1 MSIKGEIYRHLPLD
15 LKISIEIYKKTK
27 NQEQKCI
34 DSTSNKPRIY
44 IIGESDN
51 GNVGDLAISL
61 SQYEFIRKNVGQDIE
76 IIRILYS
83 DFWNYFKWIEKNIIE
98 DDLIIIVGGGNVGD
112 VYIEAEE
119 IRQVVIRKYRQNEI
133 IVFPS
138 TIFYQNTSKNNEI
151 YQKSLKIYNTHKKL
165 FLYAREKYSYE
176 ILKKLYPNCK
186 VYLLPDIVFSY
197 PYITENLIREDKIL
211 LCLRHDT
218 EGLLNGNQVAKIKEV
233 CKEKCNNVF
242 FTDTFIEDVYAPDD
256 RKRKQIIQEKLIEFS
271 QAKLIITDRLHGMIL
286 AYLSKT
292 PCIVLSNY
300 NYKIKGV
307 YEWIKEIEW
316 VIYTDKIEEI
326 DGLVDNLMKKGY
338 IKNSIKLEYRIL
350 EEQLDGWVKQWR

>member
-27 NQEQKCI
+27 NEEQKCI
-34 DSTSNKPRIY
+34 NDVGNKPKIY

-61 SQYEFIRKNVGQDIE
+61 SQYEFVRENVGRDIE

-83 DFWNYFKWIEKNIIE
+83 DFWKYFKWIEKNITE
-98 DDLIIIVGGGNVGD
+98 DDLIIIVGGGNIGD

-119 IRQVVIRKYRQNEI
+119 IRQVIIRKHPQNEI

-138 TIFYQNTSKNNEI
+138 TIFYQNTSKRNEI

-165 FLYAREKYSYE
+165 FLYAREKYSYD
-176 ILKKLYPNCK
+176 LFKNLYPNCK

-197 PYITENLIREDKIL
+197 PYITDNLLRENKIL

-218 EGLLNGNQVAKIKEV
+218 EGILSESQINKILDI
-233 CKEKCNNVF
+233 CKRKCNYVV
-242 FTDTFIEDVYAPDD
+242 FTDTFIENVYAPDD
-256 RKRKQIIQEKLIEFS
+256 SKRKEIIQEKLAEFS
-271 QAKLIITDRLHGMIL
+271 RAQLIITDRLHGMVL

-292 PCIVLSNY
+292 PCIVLSSY

-307 YEWIKEIEW
+307 YEWIKETEW
-316 VIYTDKIEEI
+316 MVYADKTEEI
-326 DGLVDNLMKKGY
+326 GSLVDALMEKTF
-338 IKNSIKLEYRIL
+338 IKDSKSLEYKTL
-350 EEQLDGWVKQWR
+350 ETQLDGWVRQWN

>member
-1 MSIKGEIYRHLPLD
+1 MSIKGIIYKYLPLN
-15 LKISIEIYKKTK
+15 LKIDIAISKKIK
-27 NQEQKCI
+27 SEEQVHI
-34 DSTSNKPRIY
+34 DSVSDKPKIY

-61 SQYEFIRKNVGQDIE
+61 SQYEFVRKKVDQDIE
-76 IIRILYS
+76 VIRILYS
-83 DFWNYFKWIEKNIIE
+83 DFWKYFKWIRENIIE
-98 DDLIIIVGGGNVGD
+98 DDLIIIVGGGNIGD

-119 IRQVVIRKYRQNEI
+119 IRQIVIKKFPKNEI

-138 TIFYQNTSKNNEI
+138 TIFYQNMLKNNEV
-151 YQKSLKIYNTHKKL
+151 YQKSLKIYNAHKKL

-176 ILKKLYPNCK
+176 ILKKNYPNCK
-186 VYLLPDIVFSY
+186 IYLLPDIVFSY
-197 PYITENLIREDKIL
+197 PYISDNLPRENKIL

-218 EGLLNGNQVAKIKEV
+218 EGLLKENEIKKITEV
-233 CKEKCNNVF
+233 CKAKCNNVF
-242 FTDTFIEDVYAPDD
+242 FTDTFIENVYAPDD
-256 RKRKQIIQEKLIEFS
+256 SKRKEIIQKKLAEFS
-271 QAKLIITDRLHGMIL
+271 QAQLVITDRLHGMIL

-316 VIYTDKIEEI
+316 VVYTDKIEEI
-326 DGLVDNLMKKGY
+326 DGLVEGLMKTPFDR
-338 IKNSIKLEYRIL
+338 KLIQLNYKIL
-350 EEQLDGWVKQWR
+350 GKQLENWNKRWR